1 MGDGFD
7 LAVSAQAFDRSL
19 AKRVRLNRAILNNK
33 YWLLPVDDEGH
44 EDFTP
49 VGRGDRSSD
58 FCGKHVSFV
67 VCKNVEG
74 HEGLSVGGVDCS
86 GKVVVR
92 HKHMWC
98 HKSTCPVCFIRGWS
112 VRGAQSITGRLEAG
126 VERGFG
132 EVEHIVV
139 SISPEDYDLPEK
151 VFRKKARQALSVRGV
166 IGGCMIFHGYRI
178 DRGREVLVWKPHYHV
193 LGFIEGGYARCRNC
207 KRKWDCV
214 KGCGGFDDRSY
225 QQFLKDGYYVKVCAE
240 RETVFGTAWYQ
251 LNHATVRLSFLSRFH
266 TFTWFGVCGNR
277 KYGSAKLESEDVY
290 PACGE
295 EMVRCAYVGKRTI
308 ARDIGDV
315 NYKSVFLDD
324 EFDENGEPNYVEVV
338 GSRGYG

>member
-49 VGRGDRSSD
+49 VGRGVRSSE
-58 FCGKHVSFV
+58 FCGKWMSFT

-74 HEGLSVGGVDCS
+74 HNGIVINGVDCS

-112 VRGAQSITGRLEAG
+112 VRGARSILGRLNGG

-132 EVEHIVV
+132 KIQHILV
-139 SISPEDYDLPEK
+139 SVPPEDYNLPEK
-151 VFRKKARQALSVRGV
+151 VLRKKCREALLVRGV
-166 IGGCMIFHGYRI
+166 SGGNMTFHGYRM
-178 DRGREVLVWKPHYHV
+178 DRERGVLVWRPHYHT
-193 LGFIEGGYARCRNC
+193 LGFITGGYARCRNC
-207 KRKWDCV
+207 ERKWNCL

-225 QQFLKDGYYVKVCAE
+225 HSFLRSGYFVKVFDE
-240 RETVFGTAWYQ
+240 RKSVFGTAWYN
-251 LNHATVRLSFLSRFH
+251 LNHATVRVSFLSRFH
-266 TFTWFGVCGNR
+266 SFTWFGVCGNR
-277 KYGSAKLESEDVY
+277 KYASVKSKSEDVC
-290 PACGE
+290 PACSE
-295 EMVRCAYVGKRTI
+295 EMVKCAYVGKRLI
-308 ARDIGDV
+308 AKDIGDV
-315 NYKSVFLDD
+315 NYKPWFVDD
-324 EFDENGEPNYVEVV
+324 EMNECGEPNYVEVV

>member
-1 MGDGFD
+1 

-58 FCGKHVSFV
+58 FCGKHMSFV

-74 HEGLSVGGVDCS
+74 HEGLSVGGVNCS

-166 IGGCMIFHGYRI
+166 IG
-178 DRGREVLVWKPHYHV
+178 
-193 LGFIEGGYARCRNC
+193 
-207 KRKWDCV
+207 V
-214 KGCGGFDDRSY
+214 KGCDGFDDMSY

-240 RETVFGTAWYQ
+240 RETVFGSAWYL
-251 LNHATVRLSFLSRFH
+251 LNHATVRVSFLRRFH
-266 TFTWFGVCGNR
+266 AVTWWGVCGNR
-277 KYGSAKLESEDVY
+277 KYGSVKVESEDVC

-295 EMVRCAYVGKRTI
+295 EMVRCAYVGKQAIT
-308 ARDIGDV
+308 RDIGDV
-315 NYKSVFLDD
+315 NYKSVFVDD